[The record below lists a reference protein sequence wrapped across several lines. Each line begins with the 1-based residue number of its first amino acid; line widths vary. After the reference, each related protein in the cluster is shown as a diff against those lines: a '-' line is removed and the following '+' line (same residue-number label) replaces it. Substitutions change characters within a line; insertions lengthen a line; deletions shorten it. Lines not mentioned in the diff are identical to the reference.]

1 LLNIKTEKEDLEKLV
16 NNYKSHLI
24 KVFTVFILSTGFLF
38 SQNDYRKG
46 DTYTIDTITVAGL
59 KNFSDRTVVT
69 YSGLRQ
75 GQSIQVPGE
84 EVSAVLKK
92 LWNLELFSDVNLYV
106 TDVNNGK
113 IKLEINVDELPT
125 LLNYSINGVKRSKAE
140 TFEKETELSEGKRLS
155 ESFLTNTKN
164 YIQNDLKK
172 DGFLNSKVNIVSTP
186 DSIGSNKRNLNINV
200 DRGERI
206 KIKNISFSGN
216 EIFKDG
222 KLKSKLKKT
231 KKKFP
236 LRFWKKSKLIASDYE
251 TDKENLISFYKE
263 KGYRDARI
271 EFDTIITNDEKT
283 IDLALSI
290 DEGNKYYFGDINYI
304 GNSSYTDFQLDQILG
319 IKSGDSYNGVLL
331 KERIQ
336 DDNPD
341 ANDLSNLYQN
351 NGYLFSSVNAVEVSA
366 ANDTIDFQIRINE
379 GKLASFNKITVVG
392 NTKTNDNVIYREL
405 RIKPGELYS
414 KDKVVRTIREVGQLG
429 FFDAEQ
435 ISPDFKNVDPNQGT
449 VDIEL
454 GLIEAGASQ
463 IE

>member
-1 LLNIKTEKEDLEKLV
+1 M
-16 NNYKSHLI
+16 
-24 KVFTVFILSTGFLF
+24 
-38 SQNDYRKG
+38 
-46 DTYTIDTITVAGL
+46 
-59 KNFSDRTVVT
+59 
-69 YSGLRQ
+69 
-75 GQSIQVPGE
+75 
-84 EVSAVLKK
+84 
-92 LWNLELFSDVNLYV
+92 
-106 TDVNNGK
+106 
-113 IKLEINVDELPT
+113 
-125 LLNYSINGVKRSKAE
+125 
-140 TFEKETELSEGKRLS
+140 SEGKRLS

-200 DRGERI
+200 NRGERI

-251 TDKENLISFYKE
+251 ADKENLISFYKE

-283 IDLALSI
+283 IDLALTI

-304 GNSSYTDFQLDQILG
+304 GNSSFTNFQLDQILG

-405 RIKPGELYS
+405 R
-414 KDKVVRTIREVGQLG
+414 
-429 FFDAEQ
+429 
-435 ISPDFKNVDPNQGT
+435 
-449 VDIEL
+449 
-454 GLIEAGASQ
+454 
-463 IE
+463 